1 MGIVYD
7 IEQDA
12 FFKKGVLKGLHK
24 KAREVA
30 INLLQNQKLT
40 LEEIAEVSGL
50 SLKEVQKMQQEM
62 K

>member
-12 FFKKGVLKGLHK
+12 FFKKGIHK
-24 KAREVA
+24 KAREIVT
-30 INLLQNQKLT
+30 NLLQTQKLT

-50 SLKEVQKMQQEM
+50 SLEEVQKIQQEM

>member
-12 FFKKGVLKGLHK
+12 FFKKGLYK

-50 SLKEVQKMQQEM
+50 SLEEVQKIQQEM